1 MPDSDFARL
10 VEAAVTEIEGVTA
23 AVAVPWRRPIPMRGT
38 HLADVPRGLPATDAL
53 PPSPAT
59 MSGTVDN
66 GAARPLAWLDGGAAD
81 LSADFPKTL
90 REALERAASVAPDRG
105 ITFLSPEDGA
115 ERLTYAELLEA
126 AQRALGGFRA
136 NGAQQGDDIIFQF
149 TSNRAFVTAFW
160 ACVLGGF
167 LPAPVALVVD
177 PRGGPGAGKLR
188 NTWEFLG
195 RPMVVTDVPDLENA
209 LCDVWGADVT
219 VVDVRAL
226 LGGEC
231 ATSFFESTPDSPVLN
246 LFTSG
251 STGMPKCVRHNNSS
265 IVARTFGDITVN
277 GLTADEVTLCSMPMD
292 HVMGCVMAH
301 TRDVFLG
308 CEQVNSTPEMFA
320 ARPLD
325 WLGWVDRHRVTNFAA
340 PNFAFALL
348 LEQSRAIAEGCWD
361 LSTLRTVYN
370 AGEPVNPDTV
380 HAFLR
385 ALAPHG
391 LPDDAM
397 VASWGMSETSST
409 VTHTRLSGVDT
420 TRGVVA
426 VDNGSLAGDL
436 QFAVKGTAV
445 RFTDVGGPLPGVRVR
460 VVDTTGEVVPEGR
473 IGALEITGATMMSGY
488 HANREANAETRT
500 SDGWFRTGDLAFAWR
515 GGLFIAGRAKDLI
528 IVNGINHLSH
538 DVESVVCG
546 VPGVAPASAA
556 ACGVFDSHRGTDRL
570 VLFYVPGSAGSDQR
584 EVVRAVRSAVATRT
598 GLDPHAVVPIG
609 AADFPRTASGKIQR
623 AKLAERYRA
632 GEFDALLRDM
642 EVADEGPAVLPAW
655 FFAPAWADRPVPDA
669 RPRGVHVV
677 VADEPVGSA
686 FAARVDGPVIV
697 ASPAA
702 PYSDVLATAIRAHG
716 HIDAVVH
723 AVSLSCSDDDFERA
737 VVSVVRLV
745 RAMAGN
751 GLSGSDLVV
760 LGRLD
765 TAVGGALTGLV
776 RTIADERP
784 VRSARLVLTD
794 SDDPARWWGNT
805 DVVAA
810 HRRGTRQVPV
820 LAPVPVPALDR
831 LAFAPGGLLL
841 VTGGGGGI
849 GQLLGHHLSR
859 AHDAKVLLTGRN
871 PDGPADTAEVK
882 YAQCDVTDP
891 EALRAVVAV
900 AELEWGRRLTGV
912 LHLAGASL
920 QAQWDDLDAHRVAR
934 TSPEAFEAA
943 LHAKVRGALAL
954 EPLLADRPDAD
965 VVLFSSVNGWFGGA
979 GFGAYSTANGF
990 LDGLAARWVAR
1001 GRSVQS
1007 LAWSQWSGV
1016 GMNVG
1021 APTAAAAT
1029 ARGFRP
1035 VSVERGLASITVARA
1050 IDAPHVVI
1058 GLDPANPVVSGFL
1071 AEHATVPV
1079 AIVAFTG
1086 DERRRDEVT
1095 AAASRAAGVSAEAAH
1110 FAVLP
1115 AFDGPALARLV
1126 TAGRGV
1132 VEPPQPGLEA
1142 RIAEIW
1148 RDVLGH
1154 AEIGRDQSFFELGGS
1169 SLLTAR
1175 VQERMAKLLGIRLKL
1190 RDFYSSPTIG
1200 GIARIA
1206 AVG

>member
-10 VEAAVTEIEGVTA
+10 VEAAVTEIEGVIA
-23 AVAVPWRRPIPMRGT
+23 AVAVPWRRPIPIRGT
-38 HLADVPRGLPATDAL
+38 HLADVPCGLPTTDAL
-53 PPSPAT
+53 PPPPAA
-59 MSGTVDN
+59 MSGIVDD
-66 GAARPLAWLDGGAAD
+66 GATRPPASLDAGALD
-81 LSADFPKTL
+81 LPADFPRTL
-90 REALERAASVAPDRG
+90 REALERAACAAPDRG
-105 ITFLSPEDGA
+105 ITFLSPDDGA

-136 NGAQQGDDIIFQF
+136 NGAQPGDDVIFQF
-149 TSNRAFVTAFW
+149 ASNQAFVTAFW

-177 PRGGPGAGKLR
+177 LLGGPGADKLR
-188 NTWEFLG
+188 NTWAFLG
-195 RPMVVTDVPDLENA
+195 RPMVATDVPDLGNA
-209 LCDVWGADVT
+209 LCDVWDADVQ
-219 VVDVRAL
+219 VVDIRAL
-226 LGGEC
+226 LDAERE
-231 ATSFFESTPDSPVLN
+231 TDFFESTPDSPVLN

-265 IVARTFGDITVN
+265 IVARTFGDVTVN
-277 GLTADEVTLCSMPMD
+277 GLTAEEVTLCSMPMD

-325 WLGWVDRHRVTNFAA
+325 WLEWVDRHRVTNFAA

-348 LEQSRAIAEGCWD
+348 LEQSEAIAKGCWD

-397 VASWGMSETSST
+397 VPSWGMSETSST

-420 TRGVVA
+420 TRGIVA
-426 VDNGSLAGDL
+426 VDKDSLAGDL
-436 QFAVKGTAV
+436 RFAVTGAV

-460 VVDTTGEVVPEGR
+460 VADTTGEVVPEGR
-473 IGALEITGATMMSGY
+473 IGALEITGATMLSGY
-488 HANREANAETRT
+488 HANPEANAETRT
-500 SDGWFRTGDLAFAWR
+500 PDGWFRTGDLAFVWR

-570 VLFYVPGSAGSDQR
+570 VLFYVPGSAGADQR

-598 GLDPHAVVPIG
+598 GLDPHAVVPI
-609 AADFPRTASGKIQR
+609 AATHFPRTASGKIQR

-632 GEFDALLRDM
+632 GEFDASLRDM
-642 EVADEGPAVLPAW
+642 EVADEGPATLPAW
-655 FFAPAWADRPVPDA
+655 FFAPAWADRPVLDA
-669 RPRGVHVV
+669 RPSGVHVV
-677 VADEPVGSA
+677 VADESFGSA
-686 FAARVDGPVIV
+686 FAARVDGPVVV
-697 ASPAA
+697 ASPTA
-702 PYSDVLATAIRAHG
+702 PYSDVLAAAIRAHG

-723 AVSLSCSDDDFERA
+723 AVSLSGTDDDLDRT

-745 RAMAGN
+745 RAMVDG

-760 LGRLD
+760 LGRAD
-765 TAVGGALTGLV
+765 TAVGGALTSLV
-776 RTIADERP
+776 RTIADEQP

-794 SDDPARWWGNT
+794 SDDSTRWWGNT

-810 HRRGTRQVPV
+810 HRHGTRQVPV
-820 LAPVPVPALDR
+820 LEPVPVPALDR
-831 LAFAPGGLLL
+831 PAFASGGLLL

-849 GQLLGHHLSR
+849 GRLLGRYLSR
-859 AHDAKVLLTGRN
+859 ACDAKVLLTGRG

-882 YAQCDVTDP
+882 YVRCDVTDS
-891 EALRAVVAV
+891 EALRAVVAA
-900 AELEWGRRLTGV
+900 AELDWGRRLTGV

-920 QAQWDDLDAHRVAR
+920 QDQWDDLDAHRVAR

-954 EPLLADRPDAD
+954 EPLLADRPDAE

-979 GFGAYSTANGF
+979 GFGAYSAANGF
-990 LDGLAARWVAR
+990 LDGLAVRWAAL

-1007 LAWSQWSGV
+1007 LAWSQWSGA

-1021 APTAAAAT
+1021 APTSEAAT

-1050 IDAPHVVI
+1050 IDAPHVMI
-1058 GLDPANPVVSGFL
+1058 GLDPANPAVSRL
-1071 AEHATVPV
+1071 VAEHATVPV

-1086 DERRRDEVT
+1086 DESRRDEVT
-1095 AAASRAAGVSAEAAH
+1095 AVASRAAGVSAEAAH

-1190 RDFYSSPTIG
+1190 RDFYSSPTIS

-1206 AVG
+1206 AAG